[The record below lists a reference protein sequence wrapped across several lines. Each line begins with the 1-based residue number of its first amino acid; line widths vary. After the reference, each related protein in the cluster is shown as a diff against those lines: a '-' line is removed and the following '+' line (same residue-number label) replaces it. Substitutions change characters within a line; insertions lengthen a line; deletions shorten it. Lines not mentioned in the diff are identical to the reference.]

1 MPGSRT
7 PCVFYTD
14 SIDSCCPGRY
24 LRCTTTG
31 ARVPLWG
38 MKIGTCSH
46 PFAVWLTI
54 AFLSLSSGCT
64 SSVGSASGIRLD
76 GIDTSIGLKPK
87 PVTRAYVSTDPST
100 ADFYLTDLSED
111 ALEVGSS
118 LSGVSGT
125 ITHVHLFAIP
135 KAGKT
140 PIDRTASTAAVRTL
154 VIAQGHLGV
163 YGGGGFMLP
172 SGKPGA
178 RSFGGSIS
186 GASIRLTSTTPGF
199 EDRIGAGEFSARLS
213 TPLDQ
218 PTAIR
223 IAARLE
229 ELIRLTSPVTI
240 GDGIPDD
247 RDEVSQPDPLE
258 EVTSDPQPNE

>member
-1 MPGSRT
+1 MLGTQT

-14 SIDSCCPGRY
+14 STDSCCPGRY
-24 LRCTTTG
+24 LRCTSSG
-31 ARVPLWG
+31 GRVPLWG
-38 MKIGTCSH
+38 MKIGTCSRS
-46 PFAVWLTI
+46 FALWVAL
-54 AFLSLSSGCT
+54 ACLSISGGCT
-64 SSVGSASGIRLD
+64 TSVGSPSGIRLD
-76 GIDTSIGLKPK
+76 GIDSSIGLKPK
-87 PVTRAYVSTDPST
+87 PVTRAYFSTDPST

-118 LSGVSGT
+118 LSGISGT

-186 GASIRLTSTTPGF
+186 GASIRLTGTTPGF

-218 PTAIR
+218 PTAHR

-229 ELIRLTSPVTI
+229 ELVRLTLPVTI

-247 RDEVSQPDPLE
+247 RERASEPDPLD
-258 EVTSDPQPNE
+258 EVASDPQQNE

>member
-1 MPGSRT
+1 
-7 PCVFYTD
+7 
-14 SIDSCCPGRY
+14 
-24 LRCTTTG
+24 
-31 ARVPLWG
+31 

-46 PFAVWLTI
+46 FFPLGLVLVC
-54 AFLSLSSGCT
+54 LCLVSGCA

-76 GIDTSIGLKPK
+76 GIESSIGLRPK
-87 PVTRAYVSTDPST
+87 PVTRAYASSDPST

-118 LSGVSGT
+118 LSGISGT

-154 VIAQGHLGV
+154 VIAEGHLGV

-172 SGKPGA
+172 SGKPGS

-186 GASIRLTSTTPGF
+186 GASIRLTGTTPGF

-213 TPLDQ
+213 APLDQ
-218 PTAIR
+218 ANANR

-229 ELIRLTSPVTI
+229 ELVRLTTPVVI
-240 GDGIPDD
+240 GDGVPDD
-247 RDEVSQPDPLE
+247 RDEARKPDPLE
-258 EVTSDPQPNE
+258 GVVSDTPAGE

>member
-1 MPGSRT
+1 M
-7 PCVFYTD
+7 
-14 SIDSCCPGRY
+14 SIAG
-24 LRCTTTG
+24 
-31 ARVPLWG
+31 
-38 MKIGTCSH
+38 
-46 PFAVWLTI
+46 
-54 AFLSLSSGCT
+54 GCT
-64 SSVGSASGIRLD
+64 ASVGSASGIRLD
-76 GIDTSIGLKPK
+76 GIDTSIGLRPK
-87 PVTRAYVSTDPST
+87 PVTRAYYSTDPST

-118 LSGVSGT
+118 LAGVSGT

-172 SGKPGA
+172 SGKPGD

-186 GASIRLTSTTPGF
+186 GASIRLTGTTPGF

-218 PTAIR
+218 GTANR

-229 ELIRLTSPVTI
+229 ELVRLTSPVTI

-247 RDEVSQPDPLE
+247 RDKSSDPDPLE
-258 EVTSDPQPNE
+258 GVVVDPQEIE